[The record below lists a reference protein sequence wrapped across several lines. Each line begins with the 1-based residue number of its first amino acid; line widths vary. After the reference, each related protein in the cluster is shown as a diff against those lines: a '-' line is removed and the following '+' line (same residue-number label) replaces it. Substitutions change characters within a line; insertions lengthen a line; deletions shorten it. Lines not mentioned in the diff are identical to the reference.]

1 VTGLVLRLAG
11 LLQSFGERGVFHYR
25 DTCAFPTRSSLIGM
39 FAAAQGRPRE
49 HAFDPY
55 PHLKT
60 AGDTTAPCHR
70 DLTLTIRIDQ
80 PGTLYRDF
88 HTVGGGHPRDQSLL
102 TGDGTRRKPAAS
114 TLVSH
119 RDYLTG
125 AVFTLAVTGP
135 AALISHIAETLERPR
150 FGLFLGRRACLPD
163 EPLVL
168 TADRADPVNEL
179 LTRTPVP
186 RTRPPGPADTHLP
199 TTFVWEHPP
208 PGADPPTPPD
218 RESTSEPTNLTRHAR
233 RHLPRPLWMTT
244 EHLPAHLH
252 AGPRPIDALTTYMH
266 GEPA

>member
-1 VTGLVLRLAG
+1 MTGLVLRLAG

-39 FAAAQGRPRE
+39 FAAAQGRTRE
-49 HAFDPY
+49 HALAPY
-55 PHLKT
+55 PHLQ
-60 AGDTTAPCHR
+60 APGDTTVPSHR
-70 DLTLTIRIDQ
+70 DLTFTIRIDQ

-102 TGDGTRRKPAAS
+102 TGNGTRRKPAAS

-125 AVFTLAVTGP
+125 AVFTLAVQGP
-135 AALISHIAETLERPR
+135 PLLISHIAETLERPR
-150 FGLFLGRRACLPD
+150 FALFLGRRACLPD

-168 TADRADPVNEL
+168 HPDSPDPIHEL
-179 LTRTPVP
+179 LTRAPLTRTQAP
-186 RTRPPGPADTHLP
+186 RPDTRLP

-208 PGADPPTPPD
+208 PGTDPATPPD
-218 RESTSEPTNLTRHAR
+218 RETTSEPTNLTRHAR
-233 RHLPRPLWMTT
+233 RHLPRPLWITT
-244 EHLPAHLH
+244 EYLPAHLY
-252 AGPRPIDALTTYMH
+252 AGPRPIDALTTYLH